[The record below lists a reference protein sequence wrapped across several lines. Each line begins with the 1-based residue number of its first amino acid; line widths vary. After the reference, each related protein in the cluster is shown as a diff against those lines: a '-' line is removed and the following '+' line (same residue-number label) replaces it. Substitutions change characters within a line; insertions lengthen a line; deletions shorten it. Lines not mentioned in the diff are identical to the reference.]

1 MYRKYL
7 KEINKSDD
15 KQNFPD
21 YITWLNDRILWYQK
35 LIDLRNIKPK
45 N

>member
-1 MYRKYL
+1 MYKKYL
-7 KEINKSDD
+7 KESNKSDD

-21 YITWLNDRILWYQK
+21 YITWLNNRILRHQE
-35 LIDLRNIKPK
+35 LLGLRNNKPK